1 MGMTTNLNRRVLD
14 WISMYPSKN
23 SLLGYRATHKVDQNL
38 VTFMLLNN
46 LSQVGVADNSKAE
59 YGGGT
64 QEQMV
69 DVENPRRRFV
79 SISSLVKLTS
89 SRNMGNSVGLDSQH
103 MMSPISLLS
112 PTAYTS
118 AYAWPVHTTRTHVYK
133 GRSPTILDS

>member
-14 WISMYPSKN
+14 RISMYPSKN
-23 SLLGYRATHKVDQNL
+23 SLVGYRATHKVDQNL

-46 LSQVGVADNSKAE
+46 LSQVGVADYSKAE

-79 SISSLVKLTS
+79 SISSLAKLTS
-89 SRNMGNSVGLDSQH
+89 SRNMGEFGISTAELMTSMLISTASVFPAVSRK
-103 MMSPISLLS
+103 
-112 PTAYTS
+112 
-118 AYAWPVHTTRTHVYK
+118 TRRCAVGSTCR
-133 GRSPTILDS
+133 G